1 MVARTVD
8 KPEAGRVLELSKKL
22 GALQFGDY
30 TLTSGEKSTYYF
42 DGRLIN
48 LDPEGAYLVGQALL
62 PAIRASNA
70 EAVAGP
76 AVAAIPMVSAIGFVS
91 LQEGAAIPGL
101 IVRDEARSHGTGKRI
116 EGSFRPGMRIAVID
130 DACST
135 GGSLIMAVE
144 AVEEAGGKV
153 VAVGC
158 ILDRHMGGSDEIR
171 RRGYDFTALL
181 EADEQGNI
189 SPVGGGQ

>member
-1 MVARTVD
+1 MDR
-8 KPEAGRVLELSKKL
+8 PEAEQVLDLSKKL

-30 TLTSGEKSTYYF
+30 TLTSGEQSTYYF

-48 LDPEGAYLVGQALL
+48 LDPAGARLVGQALL
-62 PAIRASNA
+62 PAIRASGA

-91 LQEGAAIPGL
+91 LQEGNAIPGL
-101 IVRDEARSHGTGKRI
+101 IVRDQAKAHGTGKRI
-116 EGSFRPGMRIAVID
+116 EGTFEPGMKIAVVD

-135 GGSLIMAVE
+135 GGSLIMAIE
-144 AVEEAGGKV
+144 AVEEAGGEV

-158 ILDRHMGGSDEIR
+158 ILDRHMGGSDEIK
-171 RRGYDFTALL
+171 RRGYEFTALL
-181 EADEQGNI
+181 EADAQGSI
-189 SPVGGGQ
+189 SPVDKGR